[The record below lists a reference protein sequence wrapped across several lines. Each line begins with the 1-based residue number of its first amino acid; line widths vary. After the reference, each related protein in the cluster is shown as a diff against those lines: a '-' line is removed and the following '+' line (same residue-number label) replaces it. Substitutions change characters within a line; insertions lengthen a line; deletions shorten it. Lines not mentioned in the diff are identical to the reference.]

1 MKNRLISN
9 FFWRFDRAF
18 GNSRKWGKQ
27 IWYILKILI
36 GTIFLFT
43 LLGIIVKIGYVQFN
57 ANHNHPDTCCFSNGS
72 SGNDDSCILTQT
84 IGMIFNAANLPPG
97 NGMGTLPVWWQMFV
111 ILVGAVVFTGFT
123 ISFVSN
129 FLTNRINAYRDGSV
143 RYYFSDHILFLGGSR
158 MIPPM
163 FRELI
168 KNPEYRKKH
177 FVVLTNDEPER
188 VRRHIDGV
196 LDLEEKKGL
205 KITVL
210 RGYRDDKE
218 TLQSVHLDKA
228 ARIYIVGDNPFDVEH
243 DSTNMACWNLA
254 KQLCSHRKDVP
265 CFLLFRRESSIFLF
279 RHRDSDM
286 NLCLDTTVVNRLES
300 VAQRVLVHNGGENS
314 QYPPLDRDGIDK
326 DSNRTVH
333 FVLYGMTAVSYAMAT
348 TAAHL
353 CHFPNFVTR
362 NANGTFGENKERR
375 TKITLIAPNIKEEM
389 AYMTTHLD
397 SLFSIS
403 KYTLYDSNWKF
414 GDKNP
419 DPVWRREL
427 GEVGDFLD
435 IEWEFVDGN
444 IADEHVRMLLKQ
456 YYIDNMEGKTYL
468 TVAFCGEKA
477 DRNTAGALY
486 LPSEYHRITMKE
498 GGGDEI
504 DYEKTIPILVYQPE
518 SEELL
523 KTSNQEIAMFRNI
536 LPFGS
541 VRESY
546 DPSIRRRILEGKRIN
561 YIYNQGYDYA
571 FMTSDA
577 AVLDGLW
584 RKAKYVD
591 QMSNIYSASHI
602 GVKLRSVG
610 NRTDLTDEDVQ
621 LLAVTEHN
629 RWNVEKLLMG
639 FEPLPKVVRAK
650 QNTDEGYKEL
660 RELRKQFKHYCIAP
674 YSELLS
680 KDNSS
685 DTLIVKNLG
694 DVVEK
699 E

>member
-1 MKNRLISN
+1 MFAINRLISR
-9 FFWRFDRAF
+9 FFWRFDRVF
-18 GNSRKWGKQ
+18 GNSRRWAVQ
-27 IWYILKILI
+27 ILYVLVILTVVTSVFALI
-36 GTIFLFT
+36 GFFVKQGAQPTGLAHKDYNEYGIFL
-43 LLGIIVKIGYVQFN
+43 
-57 ANHNHPDTCCFSNGS
+57 
-72 SGNDDSCILTQT
+72 QT
-84 IGMIFNAANLPPG
+84 IGMIFNASNLPPASEMQ
-97 NGMGTLPVWWQMFV
+97 NIPNWWQV
-111 ILVGAVVFTGFT
+111 LVVLVGAVVFTGFT
-123 ISFVSN
+123 ITFVSN
-129 FLTNRINAYRDGSV
+129 FLNNRIEAYRDGSA
-143 RYYFSDHILFLGGSR
+143 RYFFSDHILFLGGSR

-163 FRELI
+163 FKELI

-177 FVVLTNDEPER
+177 FVVLTNNDPQR
-188 VRRHIDGV
+188 VRRHIDGALV
-196 LDLEEKKGL
+196 QEEKKGL

-218 TLQSVHLDKA
+218 TLESIHLDKA

-254 KQLCSHRKDVP
+254 KQLCTHRKDVP
-265 CFLLFRRESSIFLF
+265 CFLLFRRASSIFLF
-279 RHRDSDM
+279 RHRDNDR

-300 VAQRVLVHNGGENS
+300 VAQRVLVHNGGENN
-314 QYPPLDRDGIDK
+314 QYPPLDRDGIGIGC
-326 DSNRTVH
+326 NRTVH

-362 NANGTFGENKERR
+362 NADGTFGENKERR

-389 AYMTTHLD
+389 SYISTHLE

-414 GDKNP
+414 GDKTP

-427 GEVGDFLD
+427 DEVGDFLD

-444 IADEHVRMLLKQ
+444 IANENVRMLLRQ
-456 YYIDNMEGKTYL
+456 YYKDNMAGNTYL

-477 DRNTAGALY
+477 DQNTAGALY

-498 GGGDEI
+498 GKEDEI
-504 DYEKTIPILVYQPE
+504 DYEKTIPILVFQPE

-541 VRESY
+541 IRESY
-546 DPSIRRRILEGKRIN
+546 DPSIRRRIMEGKRIN
-561 YIYNQGYDYA
+561 YIYDKGMDYA
-571 FMTSDA
+571 FMTSDTA
-577 AVLDGLW
+577 KLDEMW
-584 RKAKYVD
+584 RNLQYAN
-591 QMSNIYSASHI
+591 QMSNIYSALHI

-610 NRTDLTDEDVQ
+610 NRTELTEEEIK

-639 FEPLPKVVRAK
+639 YEALPKSERDTQHTPDGLKKLKAK
-650 QNTDEGYKEL
+650 KKQFQHYCITPYREL
-660 RELRKQFKHYCIAP
+660 REDDRQY
-674 YSELLS
+674 
-680 KDNSS
+680 
-685 DTLIVKNLG
+685 DTLIVRNLG
-694 DVVEK
+694 DVGDED
-699 E
+699 